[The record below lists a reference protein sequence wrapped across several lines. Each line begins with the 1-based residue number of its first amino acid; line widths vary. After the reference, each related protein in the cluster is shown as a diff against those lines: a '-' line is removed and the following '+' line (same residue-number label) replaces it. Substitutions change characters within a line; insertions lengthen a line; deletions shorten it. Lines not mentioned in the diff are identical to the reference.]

1 MRSTPAKPAW
11 KKFPHADK
19 SFVYAGAGLKKHWE
33 RLHRGDREP
42 YPAEPAVQEA
52 WRFYHQ
58 GEFHAAFDA
67 GLAAGIEGYNAA
79 NKAAMIYAT
88 YLEGDERRK
97 LDLFQAISAR
107 CDELQRAQPR
117 NVNGHY
123 FQAYALG
130 RYSQGISVLKA
141 LTDGLG
147 SKIKA
152 ALEATLRLDPKHAE
166 AHSALGA
173 YHAEVVD
180 KMGAMVAKL
189 TFGASKELAVKH
201 FEAALKLTPDSAIAC
216 IEYANALVMLY
227 GDQRMDEAIDLY
239 EKAASAIPVE
249 AMEKLDVELA
259 KAELEDE

>member
-1 MRSTPAKPAW
+1 MSTTTAKRAW

-19 SFVYAGAGLKKHWE
+19 TFVYAGAALKKNWE
-33 RLHRGDREP
+33 RLHCGDREP
-42 YPAEPAVQEA
+42 YPADAAVQAA
-52 WRFYHQ
+52 WRLYHQ
-58 GEFHAAFDA
+58 GEFHAACEA
-67 GLAAGIEGYNAA
+67 GLAAGLDGYNAA

-88 YLEGDERRK
+88 YLEDDDKRK
-97 LDLFQAISAR
+97 LEIFQAISAR
-107 CDELQRAQPR
+107 CDELQRAQPK
-117 NVNGHY
+117 NVNAHY

-147 SKIKA
+147 GRIKS
-152 ALEATLRLDPKHAE
+152 ALEATLRLEPKHAE

-189 TFGASKELAVKH
+189 TYGATREIAVKH
-201 FEAALKLTPDSAIAC
+201 FETALKLLPDSAIAR
-216 IEYANALVMLY
+216 IEYANALVLLF
-227 GDQRMDEAIDLY
+227 GDKRMDDAIDLY
-239 EKAASAIPVE
+239 EKAAAAAPAE

-259 KAELEDE
+259 KSELEDE

>member
-1 MRSTPAKPAW
+1 MSRSNTKKAW
-11 KKFPHADK
+11 NRFPHADK
-19 SFVYAGAGLKKHWE
+19 AFVYAGAALKKNWE
-33 RLHRGDREP
+33 RLHCGDREP
-42 YPAEPAVQEA
+42 FPADPAIQEA
-52 WRFYHQ
+52 WRLYHQ
-58 GEFHAAFDA
+58 GDFQAAFEA
-67 GLAAGIEGYNAA
+67 GLAAGIDGYNAA

-88 YLEGDERRK
+88 YLEDEDRRK
-97 LDLFQAISAR
+97 LEVFQAISAR
-107 CDELQRAQPR
+107 CDELQRAQPK

-147 SKIKA
+147 GRIKS
-152 ALEATLRLDPKHAE
+152 ALEASLRLDPRHAE
-166 AHSALGA
+166 AHTALGA

-189 TFGASKELAVKH
+189 TYGSSKELAVKH
-201 FEAALKLTPDSAIAC
+201 FETAMKLTPDSAIAC
-216 IEYANALVMLY
+216 IEYANALVMLF
-227 GDQRMDEAIDLY
+227 GDKRMDGAIDLY
-239 EKAASAIPVE
+239 EKAAAAAPAE

>member
-1 MRSTPAKPAW
+1 MSHASAKRAW

-19 SFVYAGAGLKKHWE
+19 SFVYAGDALKKSWE

-42 YPAEPAVQEA
+42 FPADSAVQEA
-52 WRFYHQ
+52 WRLYHQ
-58 GEFHAAFDA
+58 GEFQAACEA
-67 GLAAGIEGYNAA
+67 GLAAGPDGYNVA
-79 NKAAMIYAT
+79 NKATMIHAT
-88 YLEGDERRK
+88 YLEDDERRK
-97 LDLFQAISAR
+97 LELFEAIAAR
-107 CDELQRAQPR
+107 CDELQQAQPK

-147 SKIKA
+147 GRIKS

-166 AHSALGA
+166 AHVALGA

-189 TFGASKELAVKH
+189 TFGASRDIAIRH
-201 FEAALKLTPDSAIAC
+201 FDTALKLAPDSAIAR
-216 IEYANALVMLY
+216 IEYANALVLLF
-227 GDQRMDEAIDLY
+227 GDKRVDDAIDLY
-239 EKAASAIPVE
+239 EKAAAVTPVE
-249 AMEKLDVELA
+249 AMERLDVELA
-259 KAELEDE
+259 KAELEEE

>member
-1 MRSTPAKPAW
+1 MSRSNTKKAW
-11 KKFPHADK
+11 NRFPHADK
-19 SFVYAGAGLKKHWE
+19 AFVYAGAALKKNWE
-33 RLHRGDREP
+33 RLHCGDREP
-42 YPAEPAVQEA
+42 FPADPAIQEA
-52 WRFYHQ
+52 WRLYHQ
-58 GEFHAAFDA
+58 GDFQAAFEA
-67 GLAAGIEGYNAA
+67 GLAAGIDGYNAA

-88 YLEGDERRK
+88 YLEDEDRRK
-97 LDLFQAISAR
+97 LEVFQAISAR
-107 CDELQRAQPR
+107 CDELQRAQPK

-147 SKIKA
+147 GRIKS
-152 ALEATLRLDPKHAE
+152 ALEASLRLDPRHAE
-166 AHSALGA
+166 AHTALGA

-189 TFGASKELAVKH
+189 TYGSSKELAVKH
-201 FEAALKLTPDSAIAC
+201 FETAMRLTPDSAIAC
-216 IEYANALVMLY
+216 IEYANALVMLF
-227 GDQRMDEAIDLY
+227 GDKRMDGAIDLY
-239 EKAASAIPVE
+239 EKAAAAAPAE

>member
-1 MRSTPAKPAW
+1 MSTTTAKRAW

-19 SFVYAGAGLKKHWE
+19 TFVYAGAALKKNWE
-33 RLHRGDREP
+33 RLHCGDREP
-42 YPAEPAVQEA
+42 YPADAAVQAA
-52 WRFYHQ
+52 WRLYHQ
-58 GEFHAAFDA
+58 GEFHAACEA
-67 GLAAGIEGYNAA
+67 GLAAGLDGYNAA

-88 YLEGDERRK
+88 YLEDDDKRK
-97 LDLFQAISAR
+97 LEIFQAISAR
-107 CDELQRAQPR
+107 CDELQRAQPK
-117 NVNGHY
+117 NVNAHY

-147 SKIKA
+147 GRIKS
-152 ALEATLRLDPKHAE
+152 ALEATLRLEPKHAE

-189 TFGASKELAVKH
+189 TYGATREIAVKH
-201 FEAALKLTPDSAIAC
+201 FETALRLLPDSAIAR
-216 IEYANALVMLY
+216 IEYANALVLLF
-227 GDQRMDEAIDLY
+227 GDKRMDDAIDLY
-239 EKAASAIPVE
+239 EKAAAAAPAE

-259 KAELEDE
+259 KSELEDE

>member
-1 MRSTPAKPAW
+1 MSTSTARRAW

-19 SFVYAGAGLKKHWE
+19 SFVYAGAALKKHWE
-33 RLHRGDREP
+33 RLHCGDREP
-42 YPAEPAVQEA
+42 FPADPAVQEA
-52 WRFYHQ
+52 WRLYHQ
-58 GEFHAAFDA
+58 GEFQAASEA
-67 GLAAGIEGYNAA
+67 GLAAGIDGYNAA

-88 YLEGDERRK
+88 YLEDDDKRK
-97 LDLFQAISAR
+97 LGIFQAISAR
-107 CDELQRAQPR
+107 CDELQRAQPK

-147 SKIKA
+147 GRIKS
-152 ALEATLRLDPKHAE
+152 ALEASLRLDPKHAE
-166 AHSALGA
+166 AHIALGA

-189 TFGASKELAVKH
+189 TYGASREIAIKH
-201 FEAALKLTPDSAIAC
+201 FDAALKLLPDSAIAR
-216 IEYANALVMLY
+216 IEYANALVLLF
-227 GDQRMDEAIDLY
+227 GDQRMDDAIDLY
-239 EKAASAIPVE
+239 EKAAAAAPVE

-259 KAELEDE
+259 KSELEEE

>member
-1 MRSTPAKPAW
+1 MAKSAW
-11 KKFPHADK
+11 KKFPHVDK
-19 SFVYAGAGLKKHWE
+19 TFIYAGAALKKNWE
-33 RLHRGDREP
+33 RLHCGDREP
-42 YPAEPAVQEA
+42 YPANPAVQEA
-52 WRFYHQ
+52 WRLYHQ
-58 GEFHAAFDA
+58 GDFHAACEA
-67 GLAAGIEGYNAA
+67 GLAAGLDGYNAA

-88 YLEGDERRK
+88 YLEDDDKRK
-97 LDLFQAISAR
+97 LEIFQAISAR
-107 CDELQRAQPR
+107 CDELQRAQPK

-147 SKIKA
+147 GRIKS
-152 ALEATLRLDPKHAE
+152 ALEATLRLEPKHAE

-189 TFGASKELAVKH
+189 TYGATREIAVKH
-201 FEAALKLTPDSAIAC
+201 FETALKLLPDSAIAR
-216 IEYANALVMLY
+216 IEYANALVLLF
-227 GDQRMDEAIDLY
+227 GDKRMDDAIDLY
-239 EKAASAIPVE
+239 EKAAAAAPAE

-259 KAELEDE
+259 KSELEDE

>member
-1 MRSTPAKPAW
+1 MGSTTAKSAW
-11 KKFPHADK
+11 KRFPYADR
-19 SFVYAGAGLKKHWE
+19 SFVYAGVALKKHWE

-42 YPAEPAVQEA
+42 YPADPVVQEA
-52 WRFYHQ
+52 WRLFHQ
-58 GEFHAAFDA
+58 GEFHAACEA
-67 GLAAGIEGYNAA
+67 GLAAGIAGYNAA

-88 YLEGDERRK
+88 YLEDDARRK

-107 CDELQRAQPR
+107 CDELQRAQPE

-147 SKIKA
+147 GRIKA
-152 ALEATLRLDPKHAE
+152 ALEASLRLDPKHAE
-166 AHSALGA
+166 AHTALGA

-189 TFGASKELAVKH
+189 TYGASRELAVKH
-201 FEAALKLTPDSAIAC
+201 FETALKLTPDSAIAC
-216 IEYANALVMLY
+216 IEYANALVMLF
-227 GDQRMDEAIDLY
+227 GDKRMDDAIDLY
-239 EKAASAIPVE
+239 EKAAATAPAE

-259 KAELEDE
+259 KSELEDE

>member
-1 MRSTPAKPAW
+1 MAKSAGKKTAQAKPVHV
-11 KKFPHADK
+11 F
-19 SFVYAGAGLKKHWE
+19 AGPALKKNWE

-42 YPAEPAVQEA
+42 FPADPAVQEA
-52 WRFYHQ
+52 WRLFHQ
-58 GEFHAAFDA
+58 GDFDQAIKA
-67 GLAAGIEGYNAA
+67 GLAIGLVGYNAA
-79 NKAAMIYAT
+79 NKAAMIHAT
-88 YLEGDERRK
+88 YLEGDDRRK
-97 LDLFQAISAR
+97 LELFQAIAAR
-107 CDELQRAQPR
+107 CEELQRAQPK

-147 SKIKA
+147 GRIKS
-152 ALEATLRLDPKHAE
+152 ALEATLRLEPKHAE

-180 KMGAMVAKL
+180 KMGAMVGKL
-189 TFGASKELAVKH
+189 TYGATRELAVKH
-201 FEAALKLTPDSAIAC
+201 FETALKLTPDSAIAC

-227 GDQRMDEAIDLY
+227 GDKRMEEAIDLY
-239 EKAASAIPVE
+239 EKAAAATPVE

-259 KAELEDE
+259 KSELEEE

>member
-1 MRSTPAKPAW
+1 MKSKTAKPAW
-11 KKFPHADK
+11 STFPHAQK
-19 SFVYAGAGLKKHWE
+19 AFTYAGASLKKNWE

-42 YPAEPAVQEA
+42 FPDDPAVQEA
-52 WRFYHQ
+52 WRLYHQ
-58 GEFHAAFDA
+58 GDFQAACEA
-67 GLAAGIEGYNAA
+67 GLAAGLDGYNAA

-88 YLEGDERRK
+88 YLEDDDRRK
-97 LDLFQAISAR
+97 LALFQDIAAR
-107 CDELQRAQPR
+107 CEELQRAQPK
-117 NVNGHY
+117 NANGHY

-147 SKIKA
+147 GKIKTGLEA
-152 ALEATLRLDPKHAE
+152 ALKLDPKHAE

-189 TFGASKELAVKH
+189 TYGATRDLAAKH
-201 FEAALKLTPDSAIAC
+201 FETALKLAPDSAIAC
-216 IEYANALVMLY
+216 IEYANALVMLF
-227 GDQRMDEAIDLY
+227 GDKRMDDAIDLY
-239 EKAASAIPVE
+239 EKAAAATPVE